1 MILPKNHTTLST
13 TLTRLARALC
23 IALLIALFIPVQ
35 ATANTNDY
43 QLGAGDEIRIQVYQE
58 ADLSMVLRLDESG
71 TFDYPYIGTITAKK
85 RSLEQLKQTIT
96 EGLLQDVLVDHQTG
110 SKPGRRRHRVGIIV
124 QIRNSKGR
132 QRFG

>member
-1 MILPKNHTTLST
+1 MILPKDHTTLST

-23 IALLIALFIPVQ
+23 IALLIALFIPIQ

-71 TFDYPYIGTITAKK
+71 TFDYPYIGTVTAKN
-85 RSLEQLKQTIT
+85 
-96 EGLLQDVLVDHQTG
+96 DH
-110 SKPGRRRHRVGIIV
+110 S
-124 QIRNSKGR
+124 NS
-132 QRFG
+132 